1 MKFPLV
7 TRMTVAS
14 FDAAG
19 ADAAGVDG
27 AGAGWLALAMEWMDM
42 MNFQEKPPAGGA
54 GVRCDGV
61 TV

>member
-19 ADAAGVDG
+19 ADAAGVDA

-42 MNFQEKPPAGGA
+42 MNFQEKPPAGGPA
-54 GVRCDGV
+54 
-61 TV
+61 